1 MMTYRCESGRERA
14 PNEPSASG
22 VSAHVRNV
30 RSPVNHTIC
39 MRAEIRPKRDRAL
52 ARAGCYF
59 DGGATV
65 CGVNAFAICE
75 ERGNLFRST
84 RLRVQSSDSASRPRH
99 YGRKAMKPSIAPQAK
114 YGLRRSARNE
124 RHVVA
129 LSRVRLSARCALK
142 FLYATATRLIAACE
156 HER

>member
-1 MMTYRCESGRERA
+1 
-14 PNEPSASG
+14 
-22 VSAHVRNV
+22 
-30 RSPVNHTIC
+30 

-65 CGVNAFAICE
+65 YGVNAFAICE

-124 RHVVA
+124 RHIVA
-129 LSRVRLSARCALK
+129 LSRVRVRALRSEIPTR
-142 FLYATATRLIAACE
+142 TAARLIVAY
-156 HER
+156 ERER

>member
-1 MMTYRCESGRERA
+1 
-14 PNEPSASG
+14 
-22 VSAHVRNV
+22 
-30 RSPVNHTIC
+30 

-84 RLRVQSSDSASRPRH
+84 RLRVQSSDFASRPRH
-99 YGRKAMKPSIAPQAK
+99 YGRKAMKPFIAPQAK

-124 RHVVA
+124 RHIVA
-129 LSRVRLSARCALK
+129 LSGSRIRASRSEIPAR
-142 FLYATATRLIAACE
+142 TAARLIVAY
-156 HER
+156 ERER

>member
-1 MMTYRCESGRERA
+1 
-14 PNEPSASG
+14 
-22 VSAHVRNV
+22 
-30 RSPVNHTIC
+30 

-65 CGVNAFAICE
+65 YGVNAFAICE

-84 RLRVQSSDSASRPRH
+84 RLCVQSSDSTSRPRH

-124 RHVVA
+124 RHIVA
-129 LSRVRLSARCALK
+129 LSRVRVS
-142 FLYATATRLIAACE
+142 
-156 HER
+156 ER